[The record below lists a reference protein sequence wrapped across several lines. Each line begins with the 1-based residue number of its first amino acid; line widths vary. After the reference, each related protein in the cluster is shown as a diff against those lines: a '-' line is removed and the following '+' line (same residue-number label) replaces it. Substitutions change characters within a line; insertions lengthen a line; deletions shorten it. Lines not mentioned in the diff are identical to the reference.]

1 MAVESDDIQS
11 CFDCEMLSFVVI
23 IAGAYLALTGARI
36 NNPADAVYAGIGTHY
51 VPSQK
56 LALLKEA
63 LLQQDL

>member
-1 MAVESDDIQS
+1 MALESDDMQS
-11 CFDCEMLSFVVI
+11 CFDCETLSFVVI

-36 NNPADAVYAGIGTHY
+36 NNPVDALYAGIGTHY